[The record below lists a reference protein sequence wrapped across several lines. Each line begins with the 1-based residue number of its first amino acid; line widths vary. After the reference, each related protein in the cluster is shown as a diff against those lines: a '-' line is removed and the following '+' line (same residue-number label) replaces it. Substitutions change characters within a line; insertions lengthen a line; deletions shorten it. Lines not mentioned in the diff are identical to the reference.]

1 MKRSRRYDYGE
12 QSWWTQDHGG
22 LPGWA
27 IIVVLIV
34 IVILGAFVATLLLTP
49 R

>member
-1 MKRSRRYDYGE
+1 MKRSRRSDYGS
-12 QSWWTQDHGG
+12 QSWWTRDYGG

-27 IIVVLIV
+27 IVVVVVV
-34 IVILGAFVATLLLTP
+34 IVALGVFVTTLLLTP